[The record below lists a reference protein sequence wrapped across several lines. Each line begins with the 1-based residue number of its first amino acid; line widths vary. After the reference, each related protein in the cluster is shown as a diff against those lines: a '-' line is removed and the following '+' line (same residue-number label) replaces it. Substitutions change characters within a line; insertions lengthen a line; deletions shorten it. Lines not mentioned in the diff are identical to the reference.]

1 LTIVPKIP
9 DPVMAGMGTER
20 KEIMITRE
28 ARLKNFLITDKVI
41 QEEIERRMNKL
52 VSSQEFY
59 FSKKPNYKD
68 ILKILQDSLNNNNF
82 RWVNLEFSFSYKFDQ
97 SADGS
102 NIKIKFFLFGRS
114 KFICENIREI
124 VGRIVTGDEWRGKEA
139 RISSLTELSIEDL
152 FRLFL

>member
-1 LTIVPKIP
+1 MTI
-9 DPVMAGMGTER
+9 R
-20 KEIMITRE
+20 KEIE
-28 ARLKNFLITDKVI
+28 LKNLLTTNKII
-41 QEEIERRMNKL
+41 QEEIEKRMNKL
-52 VSSQEFY
+52 VSSQELY

-68 ILKILQDSLNNNNF
+68 ILKILQDSLDNNNF
-82 RWVNLEFSFSYKFDQ
+82 RWVNLEFSFSYKLDQ
-97 SADGS
+97 SADGF

-152 FRLFL
+152 FSLFL